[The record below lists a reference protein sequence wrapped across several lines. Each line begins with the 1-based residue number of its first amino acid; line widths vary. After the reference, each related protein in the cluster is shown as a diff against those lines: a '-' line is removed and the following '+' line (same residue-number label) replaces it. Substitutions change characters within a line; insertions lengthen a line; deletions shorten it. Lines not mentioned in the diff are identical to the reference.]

1 MIIIGELCVS
11 FDFSPLFTLLNFFY
25 IFFSVCTNTESL
37 GPTPMGAKMATRQW
51 ADADDSDDENEMKKA
66 RSLRS
71 GGISQNNVPET
82 VSTSNTGVSSGES
95 SILDGIRMRASH
107 IDNTVSDGRYGRD
120 QDESLS
126 RGGGGGGSGDRGF
139 RADDNNIPRAQSQGQ
154 YQGRDDQFGVC

>member
-1 MIIIGELCVS
+1 M
-11 FDFSPLFTLLNFFY
+11 
-25 IFFSVCTNTESL
+25 CTNIESL

-120 QDESLS
+120 
-126 RGGGGGGSGDRGF
+126 
-139 RADDNNIPRAQSQGQ
+139 
-154 YQGRDDQFGVC
+154 